1 MSNMSYCRFENT
13 SNDLEDC
20 IEAIE
25 NEEINDLGVF
35 EVQGLKRLLEQAKII
50 LRYRNEIEEGIEQSK
65 NNLN

>member
-1 MSNMSYCRFENT
+1 MNMSYCRFENT

-35 EVQGLKRLLEQAKII
+35 EVQALERLLEQAKTI
-50 LRYRNEIEEGIEQSK
+50 LSYRNEIEEGIEKSK

>member
-1 MSNMSYCRFENT
+1 MSYCRFENT
-13 SNDLEDC
+13 ANDLEDC

-35 EVQGLKRLLEQAKII
+35 EVQGLQRLLEQAKII

-65 NNLN
+65 NKLN

>member
-13 SNDLEDC
+13 ANDLEDC

-35 EVQGLKRLLEQAKII
+35 EVQGLERLLYQAKVI
-50 LRYRNEIEEGIEQSK
+50 LRYREEIEEGIEQSK
-65 NNLN
+65 NKLN

>member
-13 SNDLEDC
+13 ANDLEDC

-35 EVQGLKRLLEQAKII
+35 EVQGLERLLEQAKII

>member
-1 MSNMSYCRFENT
+1 MSNMTYCRFENT
-13 SNDLEDC
+13 ANDVEDC

>member
-50 LRYRNEIEEGIEQSK
+50 LSYRNEIEEGIEQSK

>member
-1 MSNMSYCRFENT
+1 MTYCRFENT
-13 SNDLEDC
+13 ANDVEDC

>member
-13 SNDLEDC
+13 ANDLEDC

-25 NEEINDLGVF
+25 NEEINDLGIF

-50 LRYRNEIEEGIEQSK
+50 LSYKDEIEEGIEQSK

>member
-13 SNDLEDC
+13 ANDLEDC

-25 NEEINDLGVF
+25 NEEINDLGIF
-35 EVQGLKRLLEQAKII
+35 EVQGLERLLEQAKII

>member
-1 MSNMSYCRFENT
+1 MSNMTYCRFENT
-13 SNDLEDC
+13 ANDVEDC

-35 EVQGLKRLLEQAKII
+35 EIEGLERLLYQAKVI
-50 LRYRNEIEEGIEQSK
+50 LRYKDEIEEGIEQSK

>member
-13 SNDLEDC
+13 ANDLEDC

-35 EVQGLKRLLEQAKII
+35 EVQGLQRLLEQAKII